1 MKIEVSFSDQNKIVN
16 KRLTQ
21 YYMQVLNNGG
31 DSTDWHI
38 LSSIQDVLSHF
49 MTDHEYEDFN
59 NGLRQNTLT
68 L

>member
-1 MKIEVSFSDQNKIVN
+1 MNIEVSFADQNKIVN